1 MSGKTQ
7 NEAEARGTVFPA
19 PMAKI
24 YYQGDRENGGDGDL
38 EKLAN
43 SMARHGLINAIT
55 VSDLDNTG
63 HYRIITG
70 RRRFEAAKRLG
81 WATIEAKL
89 LTPPDIDEGEL
100 SLEELSLAENV
111 NREDMHPLDEAELF
125 ARQLADGK
133 DIKEVAQYYNRS
145 VSAIYQRVRLTDL
158 IPEIKT
164 LFREGKIAI
173 TAAALLAA
181 LEEKHQKK
189 FYEKNSAYQDIT
201 IGMAESFLHSVQRN
215 TLATVAGKKCEGCAK
230 RTNHTNESLFPEDN
244 GLKDVCFDDDCYAKQ
259 WTALLEKT
267 LKKAKAKEGDTE
279 NIVVLNNIPKF
290 YKGNVLT
297 LDKTDYQIKKYDYY
311 RNRADKEDP
320 NAFYVWE
327 FTVRWNSELELDRNR
342 YKEAEEKTGQEKA
355 KASGSEY
362 APEEVIEKV
371 VDEVIGPEAPD
382 FTPEDRALVAK
393 DIDQAVKKRYGDQWD
408 YRDSLDGAILKKIV
422 QRHLE
427 KPKNLFREL
436 IKLLFAYLNDEQEK
450 IYTVITGLPYSN
462 DLAGIETIA
471 PDTFIVLAFALQIL
485 EDNMSKPDN
494 AEADDPPL
502 QLGGLNVEEYQRLY
516 NETAAELIAD
526 AVAHQNDPE
535 EERIEIEDGDNAEEE
550 DDEEEESG

>member
-1 MSGKTQ
+1 
-7 NEAEARGTVFPA
+7 
-19 PMAKI
+19 
-24 YYQGDRENGGDGDL
+24 
-38 EKLAN
+38 
-43 SMARHGLINAIT
+43 
-55 VSDLDNTG
+55 VSDLDDTG
-63 HYRIITG
+63 QYRIIAG

-81 WATIEAKL
+81 WETIEAKVL
-89 LTPPDIDEGEL
+89 APSPLHA
-100 SLEELSLAENV
+100 EELSLAENV
-111 NREDMHPLDEAELF
+111 NRDDMNPLDEAELF
-125 ARQLADGK
+125 AKQLADGE

-145 VSAIYQRVRLTDL
+145 VSAIYQRVRLTAL

-189 FYEKNSAYQDIT
+189 FYEKHCNYQDIP

-230 RTNHTNESLFPEDN
+230 RTNHTNESLFPEEKD
-244 GLKDVCFDDDCYAKQ
+244 LQDVCFDDDCYAKQ

-311 RNRADKEDP
+311 RNQAGKEDP

-327 FTVRWNSELELDRNR
+327 FTVRWNSELELDRKR
-342 YKEAEEKTGQEKA
+342 YKEAEEKAEPEPEKA
-355 KASGSEY
+355 KASGLEY
-362 APEEVIEKV
+362 APEEAVEKV
-371 VDEVIGPEAPD
+371 IDEVIGPEAAD

-393 DIDQAVKKRYGDQWD
+393 DIGQAVKKRYGDQWD
-408 YRDSLDGAILKKIV
+408 YRNSLDAAILKKIV
-422 QRHLE
+422 LRQPEKQR
-427 KPKNLFREL
+427 NLSREF
-436 IKLLFAYLNDEQEK
+436 INLLFAYLSDEQEE

-471 PDTFIVLAFALQIL
+471 PDTFIVLVFALHIL
-485 EDNMSKPDN
+485 EDGMMPKPDR
-494 AEADDPPL
+494 AEAHDPPL
-502 QLGGLNVEEYQRLY
+502 QLGGLNVEEYKELY

-535 EERIEIEDGDNAEEE
+535 EERIEIK
-550 DDEEEESG
+550 DDDSEEESG